1 MNLEIPKNGL
11 YISATGGKGKSYSD
25 PQLQHGIFTYYLAKA
40 MLEGDKNKDGTIET
54 SELKPYLEKVKE
66 RAQSLGY
73 TDQNPTLL
81 GNLKEVIEK

>member
-1 MNLEIPKNGL
+1 
-11 YISATGGKGKSYSD
+11 
-25 PQLQHGIFTYYLAKA
+25 
-40 MLEGDKNKDGTIET
+40 MLEGDKNKDGAIET